1 LDYFIHGWTS
11 VIAEVFDIDI
21 PAAGPSFELLS
32 RIALDA
38 AQQRYPGFGVGN
50 VERGRL
56 G

>member
-1 LDYFIHGWTS
+1 
-11 VIAEVFDIDI
+11 
-21 PAAGPSFELLS
+21 LS

-38 AQQRYPGFGVGN
+38 AQERYPGFGVGN